1 MSEGFSEVF
10 RGIRPVDFMLAGAL
24 TALGALT
31 MVGDVLFQD
40 DDAASAMAGGTMV
53 HEMTSHSWAMLP
65 VFALATVPLLWWRR
79 SVMAVTGIALA
90 VMVLH
95 DLLFGWVTRCGA
107 GLPLAFVL
115 AYLGAVALERKQAWV
130 VLGLTTLLTAAVL
143 VVDATTGFEP
153 FVLSFPIVLIVFG
166 IGRSVRQRTVMSTEL
181 RARTAALQQLRD
193 QRVALE
199 VADDRARLSHQ
210 LDGLLQERLGQ
221 LAAAAESGPDL
232 DPLSAKAL
240 FESIESDSRATLE
253 GMREIV
259 GLLRAGDV
267 ALAPPPSVTNLDAL
281 LARHTRAD
289 SRLTVAGDPR
299 SLTATVELSAYR
311 IVEHLMNVLTDQ
323 SDSCIEVDV
332 RFDAGTLEIR
342 VSGPVDRSADIKAAV
357 ARAKERATF
366 LGGSLDVKVSRGRAH
381 AVAQLPVLG

>member
-1 MSEGFSEVF
+1 MSEGFSEVA

-130 VLGLTTLLTAAVL
+130 ALGLTTLLTAAVL
-143 VVDATTGFEP
+143 VLDATTGFEP

-166 IGRSVRQRTVMSTEL
+166 IGRSVRQRTVMNT
-181 RARTAALQQLRD
+181 TPAAPRHSSS
-193 QRVALE
+193 R
-199 VADDRARLSHQ
+199 
-210 LDGLLQERLGQ
+210 
-221 LAAAAESGPDL
+221 
-232 DPLSAKAL
+232 
-240 FESIESDSRATLE
+240 SRAT
-253 GMREIV
+253 
-259 GLLRAGDV
+259 AG
-267 ALAPPPSVTNLDAL
+267 
-281 LARHTRAD
+281 
-289 SRLTVAGDPR
+289 PR
-299 SLTATVELSAYR
+299 SR
-311 IVEHLMNVLTDQ
+311 G
-323 SDSCIEVDV
+323 CV
-332 RFDAGTLEIR
+332 R
-342 VSGPVDRSADIKAAV
+342 SW
-357 ARAKERATF
+357 
-366 LGGSLDVKVSRGRAH
+366 GS
-381 AVAQLPVLG
+381 